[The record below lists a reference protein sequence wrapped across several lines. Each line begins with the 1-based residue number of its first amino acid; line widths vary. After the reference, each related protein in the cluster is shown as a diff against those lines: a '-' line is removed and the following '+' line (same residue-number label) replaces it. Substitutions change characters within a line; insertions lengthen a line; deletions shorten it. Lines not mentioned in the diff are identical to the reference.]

1 MSVRPEP
8 RPSHFFTR
16 SGLIIRPGIIGAYWT
31 MRTSQLF
38 IVLLAVLTLN
48 LQSIADAYAQFPG
61 GGGMRGRAGAGPGG
75 GPGQQR
81 MLTPT
86 QRDPLQDVDDRLA
99 MLQEDLH
106 LRQDQ
111 EAAWS
116 AYAERVR
123 AIAADIARDRQ
134 RLQEKTPV
142 LMQLER
148 VVDGTRNR
156 LTALE
161 DIAASAKT
169 LFAVLS
175 PSQQVAADPRLASI
189 VAALVRPA
197 AEMNV
202 ATPPPPEMAP
212 RAR

>member
-1 MSVRPEP
+1 
-8 RPSHFFTR
+8 
-16 SGLIIRPGIIGAYWT
+16 
-31 MRTSQLF
+31 MRTSHLF
-38 IVLLAVLTLN
+38 FVLLAVVTLN
-48 LQSIADAYAQFPG
+48 WQSIADAYAQFPG
-61 GGGMRGRAGAGPGG
+61 GGGMRGRAGG
-75 GPGQQR
+75 GPGAAGGQPR
-81 MLTPT
+81 MLMPA

-111 EAAWS
+111 ETAWS

-134 RLQEKTPV
+134 RLQEKAPV
-142 LMQLER
+142 LVQLER

-161 DIAASAKT
+161 DVAASAKT
-169 LFAVLS
+169 LFAVLT
-175 PSQQVAADPRLASI
+175 PAQQTAADPRLASI
-189 VAALVRPA
+189 VAALVRPT

-202 ATPPPPEMAP
+202 GTSPPPEMAP